1 MTAETNNSASMHH
14 SDLSRTPALRL
25 ALITPARNEA
35 VFIENTL
42 KAVLAQSVRPTR
54 WVIVSDGSTDG
65 TDEIVKAYAARHE
78 WISHLR
84 LPERHERH
92 FAGKVYAF
100 NAGYELLKD
109 AEYEVVGNLDAD
121 TTFDSEQFAFLLEKF
136 ACNPQLGVAGTA
148 FIEGGHC
155 YDYRFTS
162 SSHVSGCCQF
172 FRRECFEAIGGY
184 TPIKIG
190 GVDLV
195 AVLNARLKGWE
206 TRTFPEKVC
215 IHHRKVGTAKQS
227 QLMVAFRGGKGDYM
241 LGTHPLW
248 EVCRTP
254 YQMTRQ
260 PYVMGGI
267 LRLVG
272 FMIAMGTGAPKLV
285 SDNLVRLRRSEQ
297 MDRLRIFSS
306 NLFRVNG
313 HRTPGATGSPVRK

>member
-1 MTAETNNSASMHH
+1 MTAETKNSAPVNHYDFSP
-14 SDLSRTPALRL
+14 TPALRL

-35 VFIENTL
+35 AFIEDTL
-42 KAVLAQSVRPTR
+42 KAVLAQSVRPIR

-65 TDEIVKAYAARHE
+65 TDEIVKAYAARHD

-84 LPERHERH
+84 SPERRERH
-92 FAGKVYAF
+92 FAGKVFAF
-100 NAGYELLKD
+100 NAGYELLRN
-109 AEYEVVGNLDAD
+109 AEYDVLGNLDAD
-121 TTFDSEQFAFLLEKF
+121 TTFDSEQFAFLLDKF
-136 ACNPQLGVAGTA
+136 ACNPRLGVAGTA
-148 FIEGGHC
+148 FVEEGHG

-162 SSHVSGCCQF
+162 SSHVSGCCQL

-195 AVLNARLKGWE
+195 AVLTARLKGWE

-215 IHHRKVGTAKQS
+215 THHRKVGTAKQS

-254 YQMTRQ
+254 YQMTKQ
-260 PYVMGGI
+260 PYILGG
-267 LRLVG
+267 LFRLVG
-272 FMIAMGTGAPKLV
+272 FMIAMATGAPKLV
-285 SDNLVRLRRSEQ
+285 SDELVRFRRREQ
-297 MDRLRIFSS
+297 MDRLRTFPA

-313 HRTPGATGSPVRK
+313 HQTSGAAGIPVRK